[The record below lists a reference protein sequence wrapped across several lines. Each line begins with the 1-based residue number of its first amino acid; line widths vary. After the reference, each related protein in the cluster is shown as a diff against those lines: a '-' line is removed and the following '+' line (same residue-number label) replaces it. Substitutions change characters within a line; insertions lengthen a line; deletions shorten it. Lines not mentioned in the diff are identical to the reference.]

1 MRQYSL
7 TFDDKTNRFA
17 FVYESKL
24 LKKYKKP
31 FKLIMDKL
39 PDDYKVEEN
48 PAGIM
53 IIFLPFTIDKD
64 EVTKNSM
71 YKEEIG
77 EGVMRVGMAIKS
89 EDAEELHGYLEKVVE
104 LVQEF
109 ENGAMTNET
118 KNLEFLP
125 ISGYPAED
133 LKRDAQAAYE
143 NKRDFCVIDT
153 MESYKEF
160 EKTAT
165 LNQAIYKYGTDSYN
179 NILLAALSGDIDELK
194 KLTNGVLKKKEWL

>member
-7 TFDDKTNRFA
+7 TFDDKTNKFA
-17 FVYESKL
+17 FVYDSKL

-31 FKLIMDKL
+31 FKSIMDKL

-53 IIFLPFTIDKD
+53 VIFLPFTIDKD
-64 EVTKNSM
+64 EIAKNSM
-71 YKEEIG
+71 YKEEIS
-77 EGVMRVGMAIKS
+77 EGVVRVGMAMKS
-89 EDAEELHGYLEKVVE
+89 EDAEKLHGCLEKVVA

-125 ISGYPAED
+125 ISGYPVEE
-133 LKRDAQAAYE
+133 LKKDAKAAYD

-153 MESYKEF
+153 MESYQEF

-165 LNQAIYKYGTDSYN
+165 LNQAIYKYGTDDYN
-179 NILLAALSGDIDELK
+179 NILLAALSGDVEELK
-194 KLTNGVLKKKEWL
+194 KLTNGVLRKKEWM